1 MGPGALARGAAL
13 LLLVSAVLAQDNTRM
28 RIQILPED
36 GVSDESASDV
46 LGRLQDAV
54 AVGDDGTSD
63 VDAFSLLSDIQPE
76 TLTATMSKDKD
87 HAAVDVYSESAFNAV
102 ANDDFKVTA
111 GGKFEGRVQDTA
123 DLIVGGLDLQSLK
136 KVSLTG
142 GDHADLSVHGDIG
155 TSATGAVSLDAA
167 TLTTHVTADTGL
179 TAGGDLDL
187 TAGGH
192 ASLGAKSLLAQVRG
206 DIDATGAAL
215 KLSGTKELSVVAE
228 DIDVQTPGAV
238 KIAGKGGVA
247 ELGGESTMEYVG
259 YKWSSNAN
267 FDSFENVL
275 PETVNDVTE
284 IVVRAGYAGSAAEF
298 IATVPTTI
306 TIEVGTADGT
316 GTVTYTKAWS
326 SAVGI
331 GTFSLDGLVVSMATP
346 VDVSTIKL
354 TASNGA
360 GTFSGWTEVDFKLGV
375 ETAGGMLVA
384 SAGDIEATAA
394 KSVLLNAESVSL
406 SSSTDLDVSASTSA
420 RLASKDV
427 SVLASETLAAAA
439 LDLSVQVSDTIE
451 AFSGGDA
458 TASFGSVDAESRGPA
473 SLTAAG
479 AVSVAAE
486 AATVAVSGDLDAT
499 ADSVKLNTESLE
511 TMTAHL
517 TATVAEAA
525 SIYTTDASLSASGTL
540 SAYMGAGDIT
550 AEGSLNMQSAGD
562 VGVRTQGA
570 VLLESMDSTTLRS
583 GSLSTTTGSLQV
595 RAGGGAD
602 TTTANVELVCEGDC
616 QEAQFRAEM
625 AELLGVPVS
634 RLRVT
639 AEDVETDSAGRRR
652 MQDEEAP
659 RTGKQARKTGRAL
672 HLWSVKELEKY
683 VASVLGLPG
692 LAAEIE
698 GQRVDGAMAVEM
710 SKAEW
715 KEMGAT
721 GLEAARIVSAL
732 KKFAGEARSR

>member
-1 MGPGALARGAAL
+1 MARWAAL
-13 LLLVSAVLAQDNTRM
+13 IVCGAVAVSAQDE
-28 RIQILPED
+28 IFIDILPED
-36 GVSDESASDV
+36 GTSTEHASEIYS
-46 LGRLQDAV
+46 RLMDAV
-54 AVGDDGTSD
+54 SVDGGNRD
-63 VDAFSLLSDIQPE
+63 VDSFDSLSGIASSGISMSAEEANTVGVDI
-76 TLTATMSKDKD
+76 
-87 HAAVDVYSESAFNAV
+87 YSETGIKA
-102 ANDDFKVTA
+102 TA
-111 GGKFEGRVQDTA
+111 GDSLELIAGAGLEAKIQDKAEMT
-123 DLIVGGLDLQSLK
+123 VGALDLQALASLSILSGDDAE
-136 KVSLTG
+136 VSV
-142 GDHADLSVHGDIG
+142 DGDIG
-155 TSATGAVSLDAA
+155 TVATGAVSLDAGS
-167 TLTTHVTADTGL
+167 LTTEVAGAAAL
-179 TAGGDLDL
+179 TAGGALDV
-187 TAGGH
+187 TARGSAKLE
-192 ASLGAKSLLAQVRG
+192 ASSLLAQVRG

-331 GTFSLDGLVVSMATP
+331 GTFSLDGLVVSVATP

-360 GTFSGWTEVDFKLGV
+360 GAFSGWTEVDFKLGV

-427 SVLASETLAAAA
+427 SVLASASLAAAA
-439 LDLSVQVSDTIE
+439 DSLDVQVADTIE

-458 TASFGSVDAESRGPA
+458 KASFGSVDAESRGPA

-616 QEAQFRAEM
+616 QETQFRAEM

>member
-1 MGPGALARGAAL
+1 MARWAAL
-13 LLLVSAVLAQDNTRM
+13 IVCGAVAVSAQDE
-28 RIQILPED
+28 IFIDILPED
-36 GVSDESASDV
+36 GTSTEHASEIYS
-46 LGRLQDAV
+46 RLMDAV
-54 AVGDDGTSD
+54 SVDGGNRD
-63 VDAFSLLSDIQPE
+63 VDSFDSLSGIASSGISMSAEEANTVGVDI
-76 TLTATMSKDKD
+76 
-87 HAAVDVYSESAFNAV
+87 YSETGIKA
-102 ANDDFKVTA
+102 TA
-111 GGKFEGRVQDTA
+111 GDSLELIAGAGLEAKIQDKAEMT
-123 DLIVGGLDLQSLK
+123 VGALDLQALASLSILSGDDAE
-136 KVSLTG
+136 VSV
-142 GDHADLSVHGDIG
+142 DGDIG
-155 TSATGAVSLDAA
+155 TVATGAVSLDAGS
-167 TLTTHVTADTGL
+167 LTTEVAGAAAL
-179 TAGGDLDL
+179 TAGGALDV
-187 TAGGH
+187 TARGSAKLE
-192 ASLGAKSLLAQVRG
+192 ASSLLAQVRG

-259 YKWSSNAN
+259 YMWRANAN

-284 IVVRAGYAGSAAEF
+284 IVVRTSAGSAAEF

-331 GTFSLDGLVVSMATP
+331 GTFSLDGLVVSVATP

-427 SVLASETLAAAA
+427 SVLASASLAAAA
-439 LDLSVQVSDTIE
+439 DSLDVQVADTIE

-458 TASFGSVDAESRGPA
+458 KASFGSVDAESRGPA

-616 QEAQFRAEM
+616 QETQFRAEM

>member
-1 MGPGALARGAAL
+1 MARWAAL
-13 LLLVSAVLAQDNTRM
+13 IVCGAVAVSAQDE
-28 RIQILPED
+28 IFIDILPED
-36 GVSDESASDV
+36 GTSTEHASEIYS
-46 LGRLQDAV
+46 RLMDAV
-54 AVGDDGTSD
+54 SVDGGNRD
-63 VDAFSLLSDIQPE
+63 VDSFDSLSGIASSGISMSAEEANTVGVDI
-76 TLTATMSKDKD
+76 
-87 HAAVDVYSESAFNAV
+87 YSETGIKA
-102 ANDDFKVTA
+102 TA
-111 GGKFEGRVQDTA
+111 GDSLELIAGAGLEAKIQDKAEMT
-123 DLIVGGLDLQSLK
+123 VGALDLQALASLSILSGDDAE
-136 KVSLTG
+136 VSV
-142 GDHADLSVHGDIG
+142 DGDIG
-155 TSATGAVSLDAA
+155 TVATGAVSLDAGS
-167 TLTTHVTADTGL
+167 LTTEVAGAAAL
-179 TAGGDLDL
+179 TAGGALDV
-187 TAGGH
+187 TARGSAKLE
-192 ASLGAKSLLAQVRG
+192 ASSLLAQVRG

-360 GTFSGWTEVDFKLGV
+360 GTFSGWTEVLFNLGV

-511 TMTAHL
+511 TMSQTL
-517 TATVAEAA
+517 TATAAESATL
-525 SIYTTDASLSASGTL
+525 YTTDASLSLSGQL
-540 SAYMGAGDIT
+540 SAFMGEAEVLVDGD
-550 AEGSLNMQSAGD
+550 LNVQSQGD
-562 VGVRTQGA
+562 VTMRNRDLTV
-570 VLLESMDSTTLRS
+570 ES
-583 GSLSTTTGSLQV
+583 
-595 RAGGGAD
+595 D
-602 TTTANVELVCEGDC
+602 TTTMLSREMDAVVGNLKLHAQKAEPRHVVSVPCTDCDTGSGSAMRSEL
-616 QEAQFRAEM
+616 AEM
-625 AELLGVPVS
+625 LGVPAS
-634 RLRVT
+634 RLRVRVQPT
-639 AEDVETDSAGRRR
+639 SSGSGRRR
-652 MQDEEAP
+652 METAP
-659 RTGKQARKTGRAL
+659 ERSIRD
-672 HLWSVKELEKY
+672 WSNAEL
-683 VASVLGLPG
+683 VDWLRDVLGL
-692 LAAEIE
+692 AAVADGALRE
-698 GQRVDGAMAVEM
+698 GIDGAMAAEM
-710 SKAEW
+710 LRSDWIELGASGLKAAKIITEVRRQN
-715 KEMGAT
+715 GQ
-721 GLEAARIVSAL
+721 
-732 KKFAGEARSR
+732 

>member
-1 MGPGALARGAAL
+1 MWSGSLGIARTMGPGALARGAAL

-54 AVGDDGTSD
+54 AVGLDGTSD

-187 TAGGH
+187 TAGRH

-360 GTFSGWTEVDFKLGV
+360 GTFSGWTEVLFNLGV

-427 SVLASETLAAAA
+427 SVLASASLAAAA
-439 LDLSVQVSDTIE
+439 DSLDVQVADTIE

-458 TASFGSVDAESRGPA
+458 KASFGSVDAESRGPA

-511 TMTAHL
+511 TMSQTL
-517 TATVAEAA
+517 TATAAESATL
-525 SIYTTDASLSASGTL
+525 YTTDASLSLSGQL
-540 SAYMGAGDIT
+540 SAFMGEAEVLVDGD
-550 AEGSLNMQSAGD
+550 LNVQSQGD
-562 VGVRTQGA
+562 VTMRNRDLTV
-570 VLLESMDSTTLRS
+570 ES
-583 GSLSTTTGSLQV
+583 
-595 RAGGGAD
+595 D
-602 TTTANVELVCEGDC
+602 TTTMLSREMDAVVGNLKLHAQKAEPRHVVSIPCTDCDTGSGSAMRSEL
-616 QEAQFRAEM
+616 AEM
-625 AELLGVPVS
+625 LGVPAS
-634 RLRVT
+634 RLRVRVQPT
-639 AEDVETDSAGRRR
+639 SSGSGRRR
-652 MQDEEAP
+652 METAP
-659 RTGKQARKTGRAL
+659 ERSIRD
-672 HLWSVKELEKY
+672 WSNAEL
-683 VASVLGLPG
+683 VDWLRDVLGL
-692 LAAEIE
+692 AAVADGALRE
-698 GQRVDGAMAVEM
+698 GIDGAMAAEM
-710 SKAEW
+710 LRSDWIEL
-715 KEMGAT
+715 GAS
-721 GLEAARIVSAL
+721 GLKVAKIITEVRRQN
-732 KKFAGEARSR
+732 GQ

>member
-1 MGPGALARGAAL
+1 VWSGSLGIARTMGPGALARGAAL

-331 GTFSLDGLVVSMATP
+331 GTFSLDGLVVSVATP

-511 TMTAHL
+511 TMSQTL
-517 TATVAEAA
+517 TATAAESATL
-525 SIYTTDASLSASGTL
+525 YTTDASLSLSGQL
-540 SAYMGAGDIT
+540 SAFMGEAEVLVDGD
-550 AEGSLNMQSAGD
+550 LNVQSQGD
-562 VGVRTQGA
+562 VTMRNRDLTV
-570 VLLESMDSTTLRS
+570 ES
-583 GSLSTTTGSLQV
+583 
-595 RAGGGAD
+595 D
-602 TTTANVELVCEGDC
+602 TTTMLSREMDAVVGNLKLHAQKAEPRHVVSVPCTDCDTGSGSAMRSEL
-616 QEAQFRAEM
+616 AEM
-625 AELLGVPVS
+625 LGVPAS
-634 RLRVT
+634 RLRVRVQPT
-639 AEDVETDSAGRRR
+639 SSGSGRRR
-652 MQDEEAP
+652 METAP
-659 RTGKQARKTGRAL
+659 ERSIRD
-672 HLWSVKELEKY
+672 WSNAEL
-683 VASVLGLPG
+683 VDWLRDVLGL
-692 LAAEIE
+692 AAVADGALRE
-698 GQRVDGAMAVEM
+698 GIDGAMAAEM
-710 SKAEW
+710 LRSDWIELGASGLKAAKIITEVRRQN
-715 KEMGAT
+715 GQ
-721 GLEAARIVSAL
+721 
-732 KKFAGEARSR
+732 